1 MTDQE
6 KKQNKNVYREETSQ
20 IHAPVD
26 LILRTKQAVAEEEE
40 RLHKEMGQVGQR
52 QESERNQGKELQ
64 SDRQQDSR
72 KEPQPDRQQNSRKEL
87 RQDLWQNQQISPA
100 DLNGTGMVGAES
112 DGKKMESRWEKYYR
126 RVPRWVLPVTAAA
139 VFVLVMRVSVLQF
152 SYLFADRRG
161 GADYAA
167 SAEDMSESA
176 GEAGSMEGMSGSAG
190 EEGLAGGMSE
200 GAGDGSPAEGMS
212 GSAGDGSPAGGMSG
226 SAGDGSL
233 AGGMSGSAGKDGS
246 AEGMSGSADEDGSA
260 EDMAESADEDGSVGG
275 MSGSADKAGSTGAM
289 AKSSGEKGSASG
301 RPGSTDGESLR
312 EGELLEDLER
322 EDEKTASAAD
332 MAGARKQNK
341 SEDMQQAPYAQA
353 YLEFLT
359 EYAQNSKDGKGQGA
373 RFSLVFVD
381 DNDIPEL
388 LLMEDDCH
396 AEGVKVFTYYQ
407 DQVVELGAFG
417 SFGLM
422 QYVERAGLIFSHY
435 MGHGESDN
443 DFFEIKEGQAVLI
456 CNMHSTP
463 YRRNGIDTSLYEID
477 GVAVNEKT
485 YRARWKALYE
495 DQDYVLIGYKDGT
508 PVEEAAE
515 SELLRQ

>member
-40 RLHKEMGQVGQR
+40 RLHKEMGQAGQR
-52 QESERNQGKELQ
+52 PDL
-64 SDRQQDSR
+64 QQDSR
-72 KEPQPDRQQNSRKEL
+72 KEL
-87 RQDLWQNQQISPA
+87 RQNQQIFPA
-100 DLNGTGMVGAES
+100 DLNGAGMDGAES
-112 DGKKMESRWEKYYR
+112 AGKKTESGWKKYYG
-126 RVPRWVLPVTAAA
+126 RVPGWVLPVTAAA
-139 VFVLVMRVSVLQF
+139 VFVLVLRVSVVQF
-152 SYLFADRRG
+152 SHFPADRDG
-161 GADYAA
+161 GMDYAA

-176 GEAGSMEGMSGSAG
+176 GEEGSMEGLAGSAG
-190 EEGLAGGMSE
+190 EEGLAGGM
-200 GAGDGSPAEGMS
+200 AE
-212 GSAGDGSPAGGMSG
+212 SAGDGN
-226 SAGDGSL
+226 L
-233 AGGMSGSAGKDGS
+233 AGG
-246 AEGMSGSADEDGSA
+246 
-260 EDMAESADEDGSVGG
+260 MAESADEAGSTRG
-275 MSGSADKAGSTGAM
+275 MAESADEAGSAEAMAESADEAGSTGAM

-301 RPGSTDGESLR
+301 RPGNADAESLR

-322 EDEKTASAAD
+322 EEEMASSAD
-332 MAGARKQNK
+332 MAEARKQSK
-341 SEDMQQAPYAQA
+341 SKDMQQAPYARA

-359 EYAQNSKDGKGQGA
+359 EYTQDSKDGKGQGA

-396 AEGVKVFTYYQ
+396 AKGVKVFTYYQ

-463 YRRNGIDTSLYEID
+463 HRKNGIDTSLYEID

-515 SELLRQ
+515 SEWLRQ

>member
-40 RLHKEMGQVGQR
+40 RLHKEMGQAGQR
-52 QESERNQGKELQ
+52 PDL
-64 SDRQQDSR
+64 QQDSR
-72 KEPQPDRQQNSRKEL
+72 KEL
-87 RQDLWQNQQISPA
+87 RQNQQIFPA
-100 DLNGTGMVGAES
+100 DLNGAGMDGAES
-112 DGKKMESRWEKYYR
+112 AGKKTESGWKKYYG
-126 RVPRWVLPVTAAA
+126 RVPGWVLPVTAAA
-139 VFVLVMRVSVLQF
+139 VFVLVLRVSVVQF
-152 SYLFADRRG
+152 SHFPADRDG
-161 GADYAA
+161 GMDYAA

-176 GEAGSMEGMSGSAG
+176 GEEGSMEGLAGSAG
-190 EEGLAGGMSE
+190 EEGLAGGM
-200 GAGDGSPAEGMS
+200 AD
-212 GSAGDGSPAGGMSG
+212 SADEA
-226 SAGDGSL
+226 
-233 AGGMSGSAGKDGS
+233 GS
-246 AEGMSGSADEDGSA
+246 AEA
-260 EDMAESADEDGSVGG
+260 MAESADEA
-275 MSGSADKAGSTGAM
+275 GSAEAMAKSADEAGSTGAM

-301 RPGSTDGESLR
+301 RPGNADAESLR

-322 EDEKTASAAD
+322 EEEMASSAD
-332 MAGARKQNK
+332 MAEARKQSK
-341 SEDMQQAPYAQA
+341 SEDMQQAPYARA

-359 EYAQNSKDGKGQGA
+359 EYTQDSKDGKGQGA

-396 AEGVKVFTYYQ
+396 AKGVKVFTYYQ

-463 YRRNGIDTSLYEID
+463 HRKNGIDTSLYEID

-515 SELLRQ
+515 SEWLRQ

>member
-40 RLHKEMGQVGQR
+40 RLHKE
-52 QESERNQGKELQ
+52 NQITPI
-64 SDRQQDSR
+64 DF
-72 KEPQPDRQQNSRKEL
+72 
-87 RQDLWQNQQISPA
+87 
-100 DLNGTGMVGAES
+100 NGAGMDGAES
-112 DGKKMESRWEKYYR
+112 AGKKTESGWKKYYG
-126 RVPRWVLPVTAAA
+126 RVPGWVLPVTAAA
-139 VFVLVMRVSVLQF
+139 VFVLVLRVSVVQF
-152 SYLFADRRG
+152 SHFPADRDG
-161 GADYAA
+161 GMDYAA

-176 GEAGSMEGMSGSAG
+176 GEEGSMEGLAGSAG
-190 EEGLAGGMSE
+190 EEGLAGGM
-200 GAGDGSPAEGMS
+200 AE
-212 GSAGDGSPAGGMSG
+212 SAGDGN
-226 SAGDGSL
+226 L
-233 AGGMSGSAGKDGS
+233 AGG
-246 AEGMSGSADEDGSA
+246 
-260 EDMAESADEDGSVGG
+260 MAESADE
-275 MSGSADKAGSTGAM
+275 AGSTGGMAESADEAGSAEAM

-301 RPGSTDGESLR
+301 RPGNADAESLR
-312 EGELLEDLER
+312 EGELLEDMER
-322 EDEKTASAAD
+322 EEEMASSAD
-332 MAGARKQNK
+332 MAEARKQSK
-341 SEDMQQAPYAQA
+341 SEDMQQAPYARA

-359 EYAQNSKDGKGQGA
+359 EYTQDSKDGKGQGA

-396 AEGVKVFTYYQ
+396 AKGVKVFTYYQ

-463 YRRNGIDTSLYEID
+463 HRKNGIDTSLYEID

-515 SELLRQ
+515 SEWLRQ

>member
-40 RLHKEMGQVGQR
+40 RLHKEMGQAGQR
-52 QESERNQGKELQ
+52 PDL
-64 SDRQQDSR
+64 QQDSR
-72 KEPQPDRQQNSRKEL
+72 KEL
-87 RQDLWQNQQISPA
+87 RQNQQISPA
-100 DLNGTGMVGAES
+100 DLNGAGMDGAES
-112 DGKKMESRWEKYYR
+112 AGKKTESGWKKYYG
-126 RVPRWVLPVTAAA
+126 RVPGWVLPMTAAA
-139 VFVLVMRVSVLQF
+139 VFVLVLRVSVVQF
-152 SYLFADRRG
+152 SHFPADRDG
-161 GADYAA
+161 GMDYAA

-176 GEAGSMEGMSGSAG
+176 GEEGSMEGLAGSAG
-190 EEGLAGGMSE
+190 EEGLAGGM
-200 GAGDGSPAEGMS
+200 AE
-212 GSAGDGSPAGGMSG
+212 
-226 SAGDGSL
+226 
-233 AGGMSGSAGKDGS
+233 
-246 AEGMSGSADEDGSA
+246 SADEAGSTGG
-260 EDMAESADEDGSVGG
+260 MAESADEA
-275 MSGSADKAGSTGAM
+275 GSAEAMAESADEAGSAEAMAKSEDEAGSTGAM

-301 RPGSTDGESLR
+301 RPGNADAESLR
-312 EGELLEDLER
+312 EGELLEDMER
-322 EDEKTASAAD
+322 EEEMASSAD
-332 MAGARKQNK
+332 MAEARKQSK
-341 SEDMQQAPYAQA
+341 SEDMQQAPYARA

-359 EYAQNSKDGKGQGA
+359 EYTQNSKGGKGQGA

-396 AEGVKVFTYYQ
+396 AKGVKVFTYYQ

-463 YRRNGIDTSLYEID
+463 HRKNGIDTSLYEID

-495 DQDYVLIGYKDGT
+495 EQDYVLIGYKDGT

-515 SELLRQ
+515 SEWLRQ

>member
-40 RLHKEMGQVGQR
+40 RLHKE
-52 QESERNQGKELQ
+52 NQIT
-64 SDRQQDSR
+64 SIDF
-72 KEPQPDRQQNSRKEL
+72 
-87 RQDLWQNQQISPA
+87 
-100 DLNGTGMVGAES
+100 NGAGMDGAES
-112 DGKKMESRWEKYYR
+112 AGKKTESGWKKYYG
-126 RVPRWVLPVTAAA
+126 RVPGWVLPVTAAA
-139 VFVLVMRVSVLQF
+139 VFVLVLRVSVVQF
-152 SYLFADRRG
+152 SHFPADRDG
-161 GADYAA
+161 GMDYAA

-176 GEAGSMEGMSGSAG
+176 GEEGSMEGLAGSAG
-190 EEGLAGGMSE
+190 EEGLAGGM
-200 GAGDGSPAEGMS
+200 AE
-212 GSAGDGSPAGGMSG
+212 SAGDGN
-226 SAGDGSL
+226 L
-233 AGGMSGSAGKDGS
+233 AGG
-246 AEGMSGSADEDGSA
+246 
-260 EDMAESADEDGSVGG
+260 MAESADEA
-275 MSGSADKAGSTGAM
+275 GSAEAMAKSADEAGSTGAM

-373 RFSLVFVD
+373 RFSLAFVD
-381 DNDIPEL
+381 NNDIPEL

-463 YRRNGIDTSLYEID
+463 HRKNGIDTSLYEID

-515 SELLRQ
+515 SEWLRQ

>member
-26 LILRTKQAVAEEEE
+26 LILKTKQAVAEEEE
-40 RLHKEMGQVGQR
+40 RL
-52 QESERNQGKELQ
+52 
-64 SDRQQDSR
+64 R
-72 KEPQPDRQQNSRKEL
+72 KEI
-87 RQDLWQNQQISPA
+87 QIASA
-100 DLNGTGMVGAES
+100 DLSGAGMDGAES
-112 DGKKMESRWEKYYR
+112 AGKKTESGWRKYCG
-126 RVPRWVLPVTAAA
+126 RVPRWFLPVTAAA
-139 VFVLVMRVSVLQF
+139 VFVLVMRVSVVQF
-152 SYLFADRRG
+152 SYLLADRRG

-167 SAEDMSESA
+167 SAEDMSGSA
-176 GEAGSMEGMSGSAG
+176 WEEGSMEGMSGSAG
-190 EEGLAGGMSE
+190 DAGPAGGIAGSAGDESSAGDIAGSADGDGLAGGVSE
-200 GAGDGSPAEGMS
+200 SADEDGLAGGIA
-212 GSAGDGSPAGGMSG
+212 GSADEAGLAGGMSG
-226 SAGDGSL
+226 SAGD
-233 AGGMSGSAGKDGS
+233 
-246 AEGMSGSADEDGSA
+246 
-260 EDMAESADEDGSVGG
+260 ES
-275 MSGSADKAGSTGAM
+275 
-289 AKSSGEKGSASG
+289 SASG
-301 RPGSTDGESLR
+301 RPGNTDGGSLS

-322 EDEKTASAAD
+322 EEEMASSAD
-332 MAGARKQNK
+332 MAEARKQSK
-341 SEDMQQAPYAQA
+341 QEDMQQAPYARA

-359 EYAQNSKDGKGQGA
+359 EYVQNSKDGKGQGA

-381 DNDIPEL
+381 DDDIPEL

-396 AEGVKVFTYYQ
+396 ARGVKVFTYYQ
-407 DQVVELGAFG
+407 EQVAELGAFG

-463 YRRNGIDTSLYEID
+463 YRKNGIDTKLYEID
-477 GVAVNEKT
+477 GVAVNEET
-485 YRARWKALYE
+485 YQSRWKTLYE

>member
-40 RLHKEMGQVGQR
+40 RLHKE
-52 QESERNQGKELQ
+52 NQIT
-64 SDRQQDSR
+64 SIDF
-72 KEPQPDRQQNSRKEL
+72 
-87 RQDLWQNQQISPA
+87 
-100 DLNGTGMVGAES
+100 NGAGMDGAES
-112 DGKKMESRWEKYYR
+112 AGKKTESGWKKYYG
-126 RVPRWVLPVTAAA
+126 RVPGWVLPVTAAA
-139 VFVLVMRVSVLQF
+139 VFVLVLRVSVVQF
-152 SYLFADRRG
+152 SHFPADRDG
-161 GADYAA
+161 GMDYAA
-167 SAEDMSESA
+167 SAEDMPESA
-176 GEAGSMEGMSGSAG
+176 GEEGSMEGMSGSAG
-190 EEGLAGGMSE
+190 EEGLAGGM
-200 GAGDGSPAEGMS
+200 AE
-212 GSAGDGSPAGGMSG
+212 SAGDGN
-226 SAGDGSL
+226 L
-233 AGGMSGSAGKDGS
+233 AGG
-246 AEGMSGSADEDGSA
+246 
-260 EDMAESADEDGSVGG
+260 MAESADEA
-275 MSGSADKAGSTGAM
+275 GSAEAMAKSEDEAGSTGAM
-289 AKSSGEKGSASG
+289 VKSSGEKGSASG
-301 RPGSTDGESLR
+301 RPRNADAESLR

-322 EDEKTASAAD
+322 EEEMASSAD
-332 MAGARKQNK
+332 MAEARKQSK
-341 SEDMQQAPYAQA
+341 SEDMQQAPYARA

-359 EYAQNSKDGKGQGA
+359 EYTQDSKDGKGQGA

-396 AEGVKVFTYYQ
+396 AKGVKVFTYYQ

-463 YRRNGIDTSLYEID
+463 HRKNGIDTSLYEID

-515 SELLRQ
+515 SEWLRQ

>member
-1 MTDQE
+1 M
-6 KKQNKNVYREETSQ
+6 
-20 IHAPVD
+20 
-26 LILRTKQAVAEEEE
+26 
-40 RLHKEMGQVGQR
+40 
-52 QESERNQGKELQ
+52 
-64 SDRQQDSR
+64 
-72 KEPQPDRQQNSRKEL
+72 
-87 RQDLWQNQQISPA
+87 
-100 DLNGTGMVGAES
+100 
-112 DGKKMESRWEKYYR
+112 
-126 RVPRWVLPVTAAA
+126 TAAA
-139 VFVLVMRVSVLQF
+139 VFVLVLRVSVVQF
-152 SYLFADRRG
+152 SHFPADRDG
-161 GADYAA
+161 GMDYAA
-167 SAEDMSESA
+167 SAEAMPESA
-176 GEAGSMEGMSGSAG
+176 GEEGSMEGLAGSAG
-190 EEGLAGGMSE
+190 EEGLAGGM
-200 GAGDGSPAEGMS
+200 AE
-212 GSAGDGSPAGGMSG
+212 SAGDGN
-226 SAGDGSL
+226 L
-233 AGGMSGSAGKDGS
+233 AGG
-246 AEGMSGSADEDGSA
+246 
-260 EDMAESADEDGSVGG
+260 MAESADEAGSTGG
-275 MSGSADKAGSTGAM
+275 MAESADEAGSAEAMAESADEAGSAEAMAKSADEAGSTGAM

-396 AEGVKVFTYYQ
+396 AKGVKVFTYYQ

-463 YRRNGIDTSLYEID
+463 HRKNGIDTSLYEID

-515 SELLRQ
+515 SEWLRQ

>member
-40 RLHKEMGQVGQR
+40 RLHKE
-52 QESERNQGKELQ
+52 NQITPI
-64 SDRQQDSR
+64 DF
-72 KEPQPDRQQNSRKEL
+72 
-87 RQDLWQNQQISPA
+87 
-100 DLNGTGMVGAES
+100 NGAGMDGAES
-112 DGKKMESRWEKYYR
+112 AGKKTESGWKKYYG
-126 RVPRWVLPVTAAA
+126 RVPGWVLPVTAAA
-139 VFVLVMRVSVLQF
+139 VFVLVLRVSVVQF
-152 SYLFADRRG
+152 SHFPADRDG
-161 GADYAA
+161 GMDYAA

-176 GEAGSMEGMSGSAG
+176 GEEGSMEGLAGSAG
-190 EEGLAGGMSE
+190 EEGLAGGM
-200 GAGDGSPAEGMS
+200 AE
-212 GSAGDGSPAGGMSG
+212 SADEA
-226 SAGDGSL
+226 
-233 AGGMSGSAGKDGS
+233 GS
-246 AEGMSGSADEDGSA
+246 AEA
-260 EDMAESADEDGSVGG
+260 MAESADEA
-275 MSGSADKAGSTGAM
+275 GSAEAMAKSADEAGSAEAM

-301 RPGSTDGESLR
+301 RPGNADAESLR
-312 EGELLEDLER
+312 EGELLEDMER
-322 EDEKTASAAD
+322 EEEMASSAD
-332 MAGARKQNK
+332 MAEARKQSK
-341 SEDMQQAPYAQA
+341 SEDMQQAPYARA

-359 EYAQNSKDGKGQGA
+359 EYTQDSKDGKGQGA

-396 AEGVKVFTYYQ
+396 AKGVKVFTYYQ

-463 YRRNGIDTSLYEID
+463 HRKNGIDTSLYEID

-515 SELLRQ
+515 SEWLRQ

>member
-6 KKQNKNVYREETSQ
+6 KKQNKNAYREETSQ

-40 RLHKEMGQVGQR
+40 RLHKE
-52 QESERNQGKELQ
+52 NQIT
-64 SDRQQDSR
+64 SIDF
-72 KEPQPDRQQNSRKEL
+72 
-87 RQDLWQNQQISPA
+87 
-100 DLNGTGMVGAES
+100 NGAGMDGAES
-112 DGKKMESRWEKYYR
+112 AGKKTESGWKKYYG
-126 RVPRWVLPVTAAA
+126 RVPGWVLPVTAAA
-139 VFVLVMRVSVLQF
+139 VFVLVLRVSVVQF
-152 SYLFADRRG
+152 SHFPADRDG
-161 GADYAA
+161 GMDYAA

-176 GEAGSMEGMSGSAG
+176 GEEGSMEGLAGSAG
-190 EEGLAGGMSE
+190 EEGLAGGM
-200 GAGDGSPAEGMS
+200 AE
-212 GSAGDGSPAGGMSG
+212 SAGDGN
-226 SAGDGSL
+226 L
-233 AGGMSGSAGKDGS
+233 AGG
-246 AEGMSGSADEDGSA
+246 
-260 EDMAESADEDGSVGG
+260 MAESADEA
-275 MSGSADKAGSTGAM
+275 GSAEAMAESADEAGSAEAMAKSADEAGSTGAM

-396 AEGVKVFTYYQ
+396 AKGVKVFTYYQ

-463 YRRNGIDTSLYEID
+463 HRKNGIDTSLYEID

-515 SELLRQ
+515 SEWLRQ

>member
-40 RLHKEMGQVGQR
+40 RLHKEMGQAGQR

-64 SDRQQDSR
+64 SDRQQYSR
-72 KEPQPDRQQNSRKEL
+72 KEPQPDL
-87 RQDLWQNQQISPA
+87 RQNQQISPA
-100 DLNGTGMVGAES
+100 DLNGAGMVGAES
-112 DGKKMESRWEKYYR
+112 DGKKMESRWEKYYK

-139 VFVLVMRVSVLQF
+139 VFVLVLRVSVVQF
-152 SYLFADRRG
+152 SHFPADRDG
-161 GADYAA
+161 GMDYAA

-176 GEAGSMEGMSGSAG
+176 GEEGSMEGLAGSAG
-190 EEGLAGGMSE
+190 EEGLAGGM
-200 GAGDGSPAEGMS
+200 AE
-212 GSAGDGSPAGGMSG
+212 SAGDGN
-226 SAGDGSL
+226 L
-233 AGGMSGSAGKDGS
+233 AGG
-246 AEGMSGSADEDGSA
+246 
-260 EDMAESADEDGSVGG
+260 MAESADEA
-275 MSGSADKAGSTGAM
+275 GSAEAMAKSEDEAGSTGAM

-301 RPGSTDGESLR
+301 RPGNADAESLR

-322 EDEKTASAAD
+322 EEEMASSAD
-332 MAGARKQNK
+332 MAEARKQSK
-341 SEDMQQAPYAQA
+341 SEDMQQAPYARA

-359 EYAQNSKDGKGQGA
+359 EYTQDSKDGKGQGA

-396 AEGVKVFTYYQ
+396 AKGVKVFTYYQ

-463 YRRNGIDTSLYEID
+463 HRKNGIDTSLYEID

-515 SELLRQ
+515 SEWLRQ

>member
-87 RQDLWQNQQISPA
+87 RQDLRQNQQISPA
-100 DLNGTGMVGAES
+100 DLNGAGMVGAES

-152 SYLFADRRG
+152 SYLPADRDG
-161 GADYAA
+161 GMDYAA

-176 GEAGSMEGMSGSAG
+176 GEEGSMEGLAGSAG
-190 EEGLAGGMSE
+190 EEG
-200 GAGDGSPAEGMS
+200 
-212 GSAGDGSPAGGMSG
+212 
-226 SAGDGSL
+226 L

-373 RFSLVFVD
+373 RFSLAFVD
-381 DNDIPEL
+381 NNDIPEL

>member
-40 RLHKEMGQVGQR
+40 RLHKE
-52 QESERNQGKELQ
+52 NQITPI
-64 SDRQQDSR
+64 DF
-72 KEPQPDRQQNSRKEL
+72 
-87 RQDLWQNQQISPA
+87 
-100 DLNGTGMVGAES
+100 NGAGMDGAES
-112 DGKKMESRWEKYYR
+112 AGKKTESGWKKYYG
-126 RVPRWVLPVTAAA
+126 RVPGWVLPVTAAA
-139 VFVLVMRVSVLQF
+139 VFVLVLRVSVVQF
-152 SYLFADRRG
+152 SHFPADRDG
-161 GADYAA
+161 GMDYAA
-167 SAEDMSESA
+167 SAEAMPESA
-176 GEAGSMEGMSGSAG
+176 GEEGSMEGLAGSAG
-190 EEGLAGGMSE
+190 EEGLAGGM
-200 GAGDGSPAEGMS
+200 AE
-212 GSAGDGSPAGGMSG
+212 SAGDGN
-226 SAGDGSL
+226 L
-233 AGGMSGSAGKDGS
+233 AGG
-246 AEGMSGSADEDGSA
+246 
-260 EDMAESADEDGSVGG
+260 MAESADEAGSTGG
-275 MSGSADKAGSTGAM
+275 MAKSADEAGSTGAM

-396 AEGVKVFTYYQ
+396 AKGVKVFTYYQ

-463 YRRNGIDTSLYEID
+463 HRKNGIDTSLYEID

-515 SELLRQ
+515 SEWLRQ

>member
-1 MTDQE
+1 MMTDQE

-26 LILRTKQAVAEEEE
+26 LILKTKQAVAEEEE
-40 RLHKEMGQVGQR
+40 RL
-52 QESERNQGKELQ
+52 
-64 SDRQQDSR
+64 R
-72 KEPQPDRQQNSRKEL
+72 KEI
-87 RQDLWQNQQISPA
+87 QITPA
-100 DLNGTGMVGAES
+100 DLSGAGMDGAES
-112 DGKKMESRWEKYYR
+112 DGKKTESKWKKYYR
-126 RVPRWVLPVTAAA
+126 RVPRWVLPMTAAA
-139 VFVLVMRVSVLQF
+139 VFLLVMRVSVVQF
-152 SYLFADRRG
+152 SYLLADRRG

-176 GEAGSMEGMSGSAG
+176 GEEGSMEGMSGSAG
-190 EEGLAGGMSE
+190 DVGLAGGI
-200 GAGDGSPAEGMS
+200 
-212 GSAGDGSPAGGMSG
+212 
-226 SAGDGSL
+226 
-233 AGGMSGSAGKDGS
+233 
-246 AEGMSGSADEDGSA
+246 SGSADEAGLAGGVS
-260 EDMAESADEDGSVGG
+260 ESADEAGLAGG
-275 MSGSADKAGSTGAM
+275 IAGSTGDE
-289 AKSSGEKGSASG
+289 SSASG
-301 RPGSTDGESLR
+301 RPGNTDGGSLR
-312 EGELLEDLER
+312 KGELLEDLER
-322 EDEKTASAAD
+322 EEEMASSAD
-332 MAGARKQNK
+332 MAEARKQSK
-341 SEDMQQAPYAQA
+341 QEDMQQAPYARA

-359 EYAQNSKDGKGQGA
+359 EYVQNSKDGKGQGA
-373 RFSLVFVD
+373 RFSLAFVD
-381 DNDIPEL
+381 GDDIPEL

-396 AEGVKVFTYYQ
+396 ARGVKVFTYYQ
-407 DQVVELGAFG
+407 DQVAELGAFG

-463 YRRNGIDTSLYEID
+463 YRKNGIDANLYEID

>member
-1 MTDQE
+1 MPQNVCPVGGKRENHRESEAILMTDQE
-6 KKQNKNVYREETSQ
+6 KKQNINAYREETSQ

-52 QESERNQGKELQ
+52 QESEWNQGKELQ
-64 SDRQQDSR
+64 
-72 KEPQPDRQQNSRKEL
+72 
-87 RQDLWQNQQISPA
+87 QNQKISPA
-100 DLNGTGMVGAES
+100 DLNGAGMVGAES
-112 DGKKMESRWEKYYR
+112 DGKKMESRWEKYYK
-126 RVPRWVLPVTAAA
+126 RVPRWVLPMTAAA
-139 VFVLVMRVSVLQF
+139 VFVLVLRVSVLQF

-167 SAEDMSESA
+167 SAEDMSGSA

-200 GAGDGSPAEGMS
+200 GAGDGSL
-212 GSAGDGSPAGGMSG
+212 AGGMPEG
-226 SAGDGSL
+226 AGDGSL

-246 AEGMSGSADEDGSA
+246 AEGMSGSADEAGSV

-301 RPGSTDGESLR
+301 STDGESLR

-322 EDEKTASAAD
+322 EDEETASAAD

-396 AEGVKVFTYYQ
+396 AKGVKVFTYYQ

-417 SFGLM
+417 SSGLM

-435 MGHGESDN
+435 MGYGESDN
-443 DFFEIKEGQAVLI
+443 EFFEIKEGQAVLI

-463 YRRNGIDTSLYEID
+463 YRKNGIDTSLYEID

-508 PVEEAAE
+508 PVEEAVE

>member
-40 RLHKEMGQVGQR
+40 RLHKE
-52 QESERNQGKELQ
+52 NQITPI
-64 SDRQQDSR
+64 DF
-72 KEPQPDRQQNSRKEL
+72 
-87 RQDLWQNQQISPA
+87 
-100 DLNGTGMVGAES
+100 NGAGMDGAES
-112 DGKKMESRWEKYYR
+112 AGKKTESGWKKYYG
-126 RVPRWVLPVTAAA
+126 RVPGWVLPVTAAA
-139 VFVLVMRVSVLQF
+139 VFVLVLRVSVVQF
-152 SYLFADRRG
+152 SHFPADRDG
-161 GADYAA
+161 GMDYAA
-167 SAEDMSESA
+167 SAEDMPESA
-176 GEAGSMEGMSGSAG
+176 GEEGSMEGMSGSAG
-190 EEGLAGGMSE
+190 EEGLAGGM
-200 GAGDGSPAEGMS
+200 AE
-212 GSAGDGSPAGGMSG
+212 SAGDGN
-226 SAGDGSL
+226 L
-233 AGGMSGSAGKDGS
+233 AGG
-246 AEGMSGSADEDGSA
+246 
-260 EDMAESADEDGSVGG
+260 MAESADE
-275 MSGSADKAGSTGAM
+275 AGSTGGMAESEDEAGSAEAM
-289 AKSSGEKGSASG
+289 AESSGEKGSASG

-396 AEGVKVFTYYQ
+396 AKGVKVFTYYQ

-463 YRRNGIDTSLYEID
+463 HRKNGIDTSLYEID

-515 SELLRQ
+515 SEWLRQ

>member
-40 RLHKEMGQVGQR
+40 RLHKE
-52 QESERNQGKELQ
+52 NQITPI
-64 SDRQQDSR
+64 DF
-72 KEPQPDRQQNSRKEL
+72 
-87 RQDLWQNQQISPA
+87 
-100 DLNGTGMVGAES
+100 NGAGMDGAES
-112 DGKKMESRWEKYYR
+112 AGKKTESGWKKYYG
-126 RVPRWVLPVTAAA
+126 RVPGWVLPVTAAA
-139 VFVLVMRVSVLQF
+139 VFVLVLRVSVVQF
-152 SYLFADRRG
+152 SHFPADRDG
-161 GADYAA
+161 GMDYAA

-176 GEAGSMEGMSGSAG
+176 GEEGSMEGLAGSAG
-190 EEGLAGGMSE
+190 EEGLAGGM
-200 GAGDGSPAEGMS
+200 AE
-212 GSAGDGSPAGGMSG
+212 SAGDGN
-226 SAGDGSL
+226 L
-233 AGGMSGSAGKDGS
+233 AGG
-246 AEGMSGSADEDGSA
+246 
-260 EDMAESADEDGSVGG
+260 MAESADEA
-275 MSGSADKAGSTGAM
+275 GSAEAMAKSADEAGSTGAM

-301 RPGSTDGESLR
+301 RPGNADAESLR

-322 EDEKTASAAD
+322 EEEMASSAD
-332 MAGARKQNK
+332 MAEARKQSK
-341 SEDMQQAPYAQA
+341 SEDMQQAPYARA

-359 EYAQNSKDGKGQGA
+359 EYTQDSKDGKGQGA

-396 AEGVKVFTYYQ
+396 AKGVKVFTYYQ

-463 YRRNGIDTSLYEID
+463 HRKNGIDTSLYEID

-515 SELLRQ
+515 SEWLRQ

>member
-40 RLHKEMGQVGQR
+40 RLHKE
-52 QESERNQGKELQ
+52 NQIT
-64 SDRQQDSR
+64 SIDF
-72 KEPQPDRQQNSRKEL
+72 
-87 RQDLWQNQQISPA
+87 
-100 DLNGTGMVGAES
+100 NGAGMDGAES
-112 DGKKMESRWEKYYR
+112 AGKKTESGWKKYYG
-126 RVPRWVLPVTAAA
+126 RVPGWVLPVTAAA
-139 VFVLVMRVSVLQF
+139 VFVLVLRVSVVQF
-152 SYLFADRRG
+152 SHFLADRDG
-161 GADYAA
+161 GMDYAA

-176 GEAGSMEGMSGSAG
+176 GEEGSMEGLAGSAG
-190 EEGLAGGMSE
+190 EEGLAGGM
-200 GAGDGSPAEGMS
+200 AE
-212 GSAGDGSPAGGMSG
+212 SAGDGN
-226 SAGDGSL
+226 L
-233 AGGMSGSAGKDGS
+233 AGG
-246 AEGMSGSADEDGSA
+246 
-260 EDMAESADEDGSVGG
+260 MAESADE
-275 MSGSADKAGSTGAM
+275 AGSTGGMAESEDEAGSAEAMAESEDEAGSAEAM

-388 LLMEDDCH
+388 LMMEDDCH
-396 AEGVKVFTYYQ
+396 SKGVKVYTYYQ

-422 QYVERAGLIFSHY
+422 QYVERAGLIFSNY
-435 MGHGESDN
+435 KGHGESDN

-463 YRRNGIDTSLYEID
+463 HRKNGIDTSLYEID

-515 SELLRQ
+515 SEWLRQ

>member
-64 SDRQQDSR
+64 SDRQQDRR

-212 GSAGDGSPAGGMSG
+212 GSA
-226 SAGDGSL
+226 
-233 AGGMSGSAGKDGS
+233 
-246 AEGMSGSADEDGSA
+246 DEDGSA

-341 SEDMQQAPYAQA
+341 SEDMQQAPYAPA

-373 RFSLVFVD
+373 RFSLAFVD
-381 DNDIPEL
+381 NNDIPEL

>member
-40 RLHKEMGQVGQR
+40 RLHKEMGQVGQW

-64 SDRQQDSR
+64 QDR
-72 KEPQPDRQQNSRKEL
+72 
-87 RQDLWQNQQISPA
+87 QISPA

-112 DGKKMESRWEKYYR
+112 DGKKMESKWKMYYR

-139 VFVLVMRVSVLQF
+139 VFVLVLRVSVLQF
-152 SYLFADRRG
+152 SHLLADKG
-161 GADYAA
+161 GGMDYAA

-200 GAGDGSPAEGMS
+200 GAGDGSLAGGMS
-212 GSAGDGSPAGGMSG
+212 EGAGDGSLAGGMSEGVGDGSPAGGMSG
-226 SAGDGSL
+226 R
-233 AGGMSGSAGKDGS
+233 AGKDGS

-301 RPGSTDGESLR
+301 RPGNTDGESLR

-322 EDEKTASAAD
+322 EDEKTASVSD

-341 SEDMQQAPYAQA
+341 SEDIQQAPYAQA

-396 AEGVKVFTYYQ
+396 AKGVKVFTYYQ

-417 SFGLM
+417 SSGLM

-463 YRRNGIDTSLYEID
+463 YRKNGIDTSLYEID

-508 PVEEAAE
+508 HRLIGNTGRG
-515 SELLRQ
+515 SSRK

>member
-6 KKQNKNVYREETSQ
+6 KKENKNVYREETSQ

-40 RLHKEMGQVGQR
+40 RLHKE
-52 QESERNQGKELQ
+52 NQIT
-64 SDRQQDSR
+64 SIDF
-72 KEPQPDRQQNSRKEL
+72 
-87 RQDLWQNQQISPA
+87 
-100 DLNGTGMVGAES
+100 NGAGMDGAES
-112 DGKKMESRWEKYYR
+112 AGKKTESGWKKYYG
-126 RVPRWVLPVTAAA
+126 RVPGWVLPVTAAA
-139 VFVLVMRVSVLQF
+139 VFVLVLRVSVVQF
-152 SYLFADRRG
+152 SHFPADRDG
-161 GADYAA
+161 GMDYAA

-176 GEAGSMEGMSGSAG
+176 GEEGSMEGLAGSAG
-190 EEGLAGGMSE
+190 EEGLAGGM
-200 GAGDGSPAEGMS
+200 AE
-212 GSAGDGSPAGGMSG
+212 SAGDGN
-226 SAGDGSL
+226 L
-233 AGGMSGSAGKDGS
+233 AGG
-246 AEGMSGSADEDGSA
+246 
-260 EDMAESADEDGSVGG
+260 MAESADE
-275 MSGSADKAGSTGAM
+275 AGSTGAM

-396 AEGVKVFTYYQ
+396 AKGVKVFTYYQ

-463 YRRNGIDTSLYEID
+463 HRKNGIDTSLYEID

-515 SELLRQ
+515 SEWLRQ

>member
-52 QESERNQGKELQ
+52 QESEWNQGKELQ
-64 SDRQQDSR
+64 
-72 KEPQPDRQQNSRKEL
+72 
-87 RQDLWQNQQISPA
+87 QNQQISPA
-100 DLNGTGMVGAES
+100 DLNGAGMVGAES
-112 DGKKMESRWEKYYR
+112 DGKKMESKWKMYYR

-152 SYLFADRRG
+152 SYLPADRDG
-161 GADYAA
+161 GMDYAA

-190 EEGLAGGMSE
+190 EEGLAGGMS
-200 GAGDGSPAEGMS
+200 
-212 GSAGDGSPAGGMSG
+212 GSADE
-226 SAGDGSL
+226 
-233 AGGMSGSAGKDGS
+233 DGS

-260 EDMAESADEDGSVGG
+260 EDMAESADEDGSAGG
-275 MSGSADKAGSTGAM
+275 ISESADKAGSTGDM
-289 AKSSGEKGSASG
+289 AKSSGEKGLASG

-359 EYAQNSKDGKGQGA
+359 EYAQNSKDGKGQRA
-373 RFSLVFVD
+373 RFSLAFVD

-443 DFFEIKEGQAVLI
+443 EFFEIKEGQAVLI

-463 YRRNGIDTSLYEID
+463 YRKNGIDTSLYEID

>member
-1 MTDQE
+1 MMTDQE

-26 LILRTKQAVAEEEE
+26 LILKTKQAVAEEEE
-40 RLHKEMGQVGQR
+40 RL
-52 QESERNQGKELQ
+52 
-64 SDRQQDSR
+64 R
-72 KEPQPDRQQNSRKEL
+72 KEI
-87 RQDLWQNQQISPA
+87 QITPA
-100 DLNGTGMVGAES
+100 DLSGAGMDGAES
-112 DGKKMESRWEKYYR
+112 DGKKTESKWKKYYR
-126 RVPRWVLPVTAAA
+126 RVPRWVLPMTAAA
-139 VFVLVMRVSVLQF
+139 VFLLVMRVSVVQF
-152 SYLFADRRG
+152 SYLLADRRG

-176 GEAGSMEGMSGSAG
+176 GEEGSMEGMSGSAG
-190 EEGLAGGMSE
+190 DVGLAGGI
-200 GAGDGSPAEGMS
+200 
-212 GSAGDGSPAGGMSG
+212 
-226 SAGDGSL
+226 
-233 AGGMSGSAGKDGS
+233 
-246 AEGMSGSADEDGSA
+246 SGSADEAGLAGGVS
-260 EDMAESADEDGSVGG
+260 ESADEAGLAGG
-275 MSGSADKAGSTGAM
+275 IAGSTGDE
-289 AKSSGEKGSASG
+289 SSASG
-301 RPGSTDGESLR
+301 RPGNTDGGSLR
-312 EGELLEDLER
+312 KGELLEDLER
-322 EDEKTASAAD
+322 EEEMASSAD
-332 MAGARKQNK
+332 MAEARKQSK
-341 SEDMQQAPYAQA
+341 QEDMQQAPYARA

-359 EYAQNSKDGKGQGA
+359 EYVQNSKDGKGQGA
-373 RFSLVFVD
+373 RFSLAFVD
-381 DNDIPEL
+381 GDDIPEL

-396 AEGVKVFTYYQ
+396 ARGVKVFTYYQ
-407 DQVVELGAFG
+407 DQVAELGAFG

-463 YRRNGIDTSLYEID
+463 HRKNGIDTSLYEID

>member
-40 RLHKEMGQVGQR
+40 RLHKEMGQAGQR
-52 QESERNQGKELQ
+52 QESERNQGKEL
-64 SDRQQDSR
+64 
-72 KEPQPDRQQNSRKEL
+72 
-87 RQDLWQNQQISPA
+87 RQDLRQISPA

-112 DGKKMESRWEKYYR
+112 DGKKMESKWEKYYR
-126 RVPRWVLPVTAAA
+126 RVPRLVLPVTAAA
-139 VFVLVMRVSVLQF
+139 VFVLVLRVSVVQF

-167 SAEDMSESA
+167 SAEDMSGSA
-176 GEAGSMEGMSGSAG
+176 GEEGFMEGMSGSAG
-190 EEGLAGGMSE
+190 DAGLAG
-200 GAGDGSPAEGMS
+200 
-212 GSAGDGSPAGGMSG
+212 
-226 SAGDGSL
+226 
-233 AGGMSGSAGKDGS
+233 
-246 AEGMSGSADEDGSA
+246 GMSGSADEDGLAGGVS
-260 EDMAESADEDGSVGG
+260 ESADGDGLAGG
-275 MSGSADKAGSTGAM
+275 IAGSTG
-289 AKSSGEKGSASG
+289 ERCSASG
-301 RPGSTDGESLR
+301 RPGNTDGESLR

-322 EDEKTASAAD
+322 EEETASSAD
-332 MAGARKQNK
+332 MAEARKQSK
-341 SEDMQQAPYAQA
+341 SEDMQQAPYARA

-359 EYAQNSKDGKGQGA
+359 EYVQNSKDGKGQGA
-373 RFSLVFVD
+373 RFSLAFVD
-381 DNDIPEL
+381 DDDIPEL

-417 SFGLM
+417 SSGLM

-463 YRRNGIDTSLYEID
+463 YRKNGIDANLYEID

>member
-64 SDRQQDSR
+64 
-72 KEPQPDRQQNSRKEL
+72 
-87 RQDLWQNQQISPA
+87 QNQQISPA
-100 DLNGTGMVGAES
+100 DLNGAGMVGAES
-112 DGKKMESRWEKYYR
+112 DGKKMESRWEKYYK
-126 RVPRWVLPVTAAA
+126 RVPRWVLPMTAAA
-139 VFVLVMRVSVLQF
+139 VFVLVLRVSVLQF
-152 SYLFADRRG
+152 SYLPADRDG
-161 GADYAA
+161 GMDYAA

-190 EEGLAGGMSE
+190 EEGLAGGMS
-200 GAGDGSPAEGMS
+200 
-212 GSAGDGSPAGGMSG
+212 
-226 SAGDGSL
+226 
-233 AGGMSGSAGKDGS
+233 
-246 AEGMSGSADEDGSA
+246 GSADEDGSA
-260 EDMAESADEDGSVGG
+260 EDMAESADEAGSAED
-275 MSGSADKAGSTGAM
+275 MTESADKAGSTGDM
-289 AKSSGEKGSASG
+289 AKSSREKGSVSG

-341 SEDMQQAPYAQA
+341 SEDIQQASYAQA

-396 AEGVKVFTYYQ
+396 SKGVKVYTYYQ

-435 MGHGESDN
+435 MGYGESDN
-443 DFFEIKEGQAVLI
+443 EFFEIKEGQAVLI

-463 YRRNGIDTSLYEID
+463 YRKNGIDTSLYEID

-495 DQDYVLIGYKDGT
+495 DQDYILIGYKDGT

>member
-40 RLHKEMGQVGQR
+40 RLHKEMGQAGQR
-52 QESERNQGKELQ
+52 PDL
-64 SDRQQDSR
+64 QQDSR
-72 KEPQPDRQQNSRKEL
+72 KEL
-87 RQDLWQNQQISPA
+87 RQNQQISPA
-100 DLNGTGMVGAES
+100 DLNGAGMDGAES
-112 DGKKMESRWEKYYR
+112 AGKKTESGWKKYYG
-126 RVPRWVLPVTAAA
+126 RVPGWVLPMTAAA
-139 VFVLVMRVSVLQF
+139 VFVLVLRVSVVQF
-152 SYLFADRRG
+152 SHFPADRDG
-161 GADYAA
+161 GMDYAA

-176 GEAGSMEGMSGSAG
+176 GEEGSMEGLAGSAG
-190 EEGLAGGMSE
+190 EEGLAGGM
-200 GAGDGSPAEGMS
+200 AE
-212 GSAGDGSPAGGMSG
+212 SAGDGN
-226 SAGDGSL
+226 L
-233 AGGMSGSAGKDGS
+233 AGG
-246 AEGMSGSADEDGSA
+246 
-260 EDMAESADEDGSVGG
+260 MAESADEAGSTGG
-275 MSGSADKAGSTGAM
+275 MAESEDEAGSTGAM

-301 RPGSTDGESLR
+301 RPRNADAESLR
-312 EGELLEDLER
+312 EGELLEDMER
-322 EDEKTASAAD
+322 EEEMASSAD
-332 MAGARKQNK
+332 MAEARKQSK
-341 SEDMQQAPYAQA
+341 SEDMQQAPYARA

-359 EYAQNSKDGKGQGA
+359 EYTQNSKGGKGQGA

-396 AEGVKVFTYYQ
+396 AKGVKVFTYYQ

-463 YRRNGIDTSLYEID
+463 HRKNGIDTSLYEID

-515 SELLRQ
+515 SEWQ

>member
-40 RLHKEMGQVGQR
+40 RLHKE
-52 QESERNQGKELQ
+52 NQIT
-64 SDRQQDSR
+64 SIDF
-72 KEPQPDRQQNSRKEL
+72 
-87 RQDLWQNQQISPA
+87 
-100 DLNGTGMVGAES
+100 NGAGMDGAES
-112 DGKKMESRWEKYYR
+112 AGKKTESGWKKYYG
-126 RVPRWVLPVTAAA
+126 RVPGWVLPVTAAA
-139 VFVLVMRVSVLQF
+139 VFVLVLRVSVVQF
-152 SYLFADRRG
+152 SHFPADRDG
-161 GADYAA
+161 GMDYAA
-167 SAEDMSESA
+167 SAEAMPESA
-176 GEAGSMEGMSGSAG
+176 GEEGSMEGLAGSAG
-190 EEGLAGGMSE
+190 EEGLAGGM
-200 GAGDGSPAEGMS
+200 AE
-212 GSAGDGSPAGGMSG
+212 SAGDGN
-226 SAGDGSL
+226 L
-233 AGGMSGSAGKDGS
+233 AGG
-246 AEGMSGSADEDGSA
+246 
-260 EDMAESADEDGSVGG
+260 MAESADEAGSTGG
-275 MSGSADKAGSTGAM
+275 MAESADEAGSAEAMAESADEAGSAEAMAKSADEAGSTGAM

-396 AEGVKVFTYYQ
+396 AKGVKVFTYYQ

-463 YRRNGIDTSLYEID
+463 HRKNGIDTSLYEID

-515 SELLRQ
+515 SEWLRQ

>member
-1 MTDQE
+1 MAQNVCPVGGKRENHRESEAILMTDQE

-40 RLHKEMGQVGQR
+40 RL
-52 QESERNQGKELQ
+52 
-64 SDRQQDSR
+64 R
-72 KEPQPDRQQNSRKEL
+72 KEI
-87 RQDLWQNQQISPA
+87 QITPA
-100 DLNGTGMVGAES
+100 DLSGAGMDGAES
-112 DGKKMESRWEKYYR
+112 DGKKTESKWKKYYR
-126 RVPRWVLPVTAAA
+126 RVPRWVLPMTAAA
-139 VFVLVMRVSVLQF
+139 VFLLVMRVSVVQF
-152 SYLFADRRG
+152 SYLLADRRG

-176 GEAGSMEGMSGSAG
+176 GEEGSMEGMSGSAG
-190 EEGLAGGMSE
+190 DVGLAGGI
-200 GAGDGSPAEGMS
+200 
-212 GSAGDGSPAGGMSG
+212 
-226 SAGDGSL
+226 
-233 AGGMSGSAGKDGS
+233 
-246 AEGMSGSADEDGSA
+246 SGSADEAGLAGGVS
-260 EDMAESADEDGSVGG
+260 ESADEAGLAGG
-275 MSGSADKAGSTGAM
+275 IAGSTGDE
-289 AKSSGEKGSASG
+289 SSASG
-301 RPGSTDGESLR
+301 RPGNTDGGSLR
-312 EGELLEDLER
+312 KGELLEDLER
-322 EDEKTASAAD
+322 EEEMASSAD
-332 MAGARKQNK
+332 MAEARKQSK
-341 SEDMQQAPYAQA
+341 QEDMQQAPYARA

-359 EYAQNSKDGKGQGA
+359 EYVQNSKDGKGQGA
-373 RFSLVFVD
+373 RFSLAFVD
-381 DNDIPEL
+381 GDDIPEL

-396 AEGVKVFTYYQ
+396 ARGVKVFTYYQ
-407 DQVVELGAFG
+407 DQVAELGAFG

-463 YRRNGIDTSLYEID
+463 YRKNGIDANLYEID

>member
-40 RLHKEMGQVGQR
+40 RLHKE
-52 QESERNQGKELQ
+52 NQITPI
-64 SDRQQDSR
+64 DF
-72 KEPQPDRQQNSRKEL
+72 
-87 RQDLWQNQQISPA
+87 
-100 DLNGTGMVGAES
+100 NGAGMDGAES
-112 DGKKMESRWEKYYR
+112 AGKKTESGWKKYYG
-126 RVPRWVLPVTAAA
+126 RVPGWVLPVTAAA
-139 VFVLVMRVSVLQF
+139 VFVLVLRVSVVQF
-152 SYLFADRRG
+152 SHFPADRDG
-161 GADYAA
+161 GMDYAA
-167 SAEDMSESA
+167 SAEDMPESA
-176 GEAGSMEGMSGSAG
+176 GEEGSMEGMSGSAG
-190 EEGLAGGMSE
+190 EEGLAGGM
-200 GAGDGSPAEGMS
+200 AE
-212 GSAGDGSPAGGMSG
+212 SAGDGN
-226 SAGDGSL
+226 L
-233 AGGMSGSAGKDGS
+233 AGG
-246 AEGMSGSADEDGSA
+246 
-260 EDMAESADEDGSVGG
+260 MAESADEAGATGG
-275 MSGSADKAGSTGAM
+275 MAESEDEAGSAEAMAESEDEAGSSEAM

-396 AEGVKVFTYYQ
+396 SKGVKVFTYYQ

-417 SFGLM
+417 SSGLM

-463 YRRNGIDTSLYEID
+463 YRKDGIDANLYEID

-515 SELLRQ
+515 SEWLRQ

>member
-26 LILRTKQAVAEEEE
+26 LILKTKQAVAEEEE
-40 RLHKEMGQVGQR
+40 RL
-52 QESERNQGKELQ
+52 
-64 SDRQQDSR
+64 R
-72 KEPQPDRQQNSRKEL
+72 KEI
-87 RQDLWQNQQISPA
+87 QITPA
-100 DLNGTGMVGAES
+100 DLNGAGMDGAES
-112 DGKKMESRWEKYYR
+112 DGKKTESKWKKYYR
-126 RVPRWVLPVTAAA
+126 RVPRWVLPMTAAA
-139 VFVLVMRVSVLQF
+139 VFVLVLRVSVVQF
-152 SYLFADRRG
+152 SYLLADRRG

-167 SAEDMSESA
+167 SAEDMSGSA
-176 GEAGSMEGMSGSAG
+176 GEEGSMEGMSGGAG
-190 EEGLAGGMSE
+190 DAGLAGGI
-200 GAGDGSPAEGMS
+200 S
-212 GSAGDGSPAGGMSG
+212 GSASDGSPAGGMSG
-226 SAGDGSL
+226 SADEDDL
-233 AGGMSGSAGKDGS
+233 AGGVS
-246 AEGMSGSADEDGSA
+246 
-260 EDMAESADEDGSVGG
+260 ESADEDGLAEGIA
-275 MSGSADKAGSTGAM
+275 GSAGE
-289 AKSSGEKGSASG
+289 KSSAPG
-301 RPGSTDGESLR
+301 RPGNTNGGSLR
-312 EGELLEDLER
+312 EGDLLEDLER
-322 EDEKTASAAD
+322 EEEMASSAD
-332 MAGARKQNK
+332 MAEARKQSK
-341 SEDMQQAPYAQA
+341 QDDMQQVPYARA

-359 EYAQNSKDGKGQGA
+359 EYVQNSKDGKEQGA
-373 RFSLVFVD
+373 RFSLAFVD
-381 DNDIPEL
+381 DDDIPEL

-396 AEGVKVFTYYQ
+396 AKGVKVFTYYQ

-463 YRRNGIDTSLYEID
+463 YRRNGIDANLYEID

-508 PVEEAAE
+508 SVEEAAE

>member
-40 RLHKEMGQVGQR
+40 RLHKEMGQAGQR

-64 SDRQQDSR
+64 PDLQQDSR
-72 KEPQPDRQQNSRKEL
+72 KEPQPDLQQDSRKEL
-87 RQDLWQNQQISPA
+87 RQNQQISPA

-112 DGKKMESRWEKYYR
+112 DGKKTESKWEKYYR
-126 RVPRWVLPVTAAA
+126 RVPKWVLPVTAAA
-139 VFVLVMRVSVLQF
+139 VFVLVLRVSVVQF

-167 SAEDMSESA
+167 SAEDMSGSA
-176 GEAGSMEGMSGSAG
+176 GEEGSMEGMSGSAG
-190 EEGLAGGMSE
+190 DAGLAGGIS
-200 GAGDGSPAEGMS
+200 GSADDGSLAGGVSGSADGDGS
-212 GSAGDGSPAGGMSG
+212 AGGMSG
-226 SAGDGSL
+226 SADGDGL
-233 AGGMSGSAGKDGS
+233 AGGMSGSAGKDGLAGGIS
-246 AEGMSGSADEDGSA
+246 ERADEDGSA
-260 EDMAESADEDGSVGG
+260 EDMAESADDGSLAGG
-275 MSGSADKAGSTGAM
+275 VSGSADGDGSTGDM

-332 MAGARKQNK
+332 MAGAGKQNK
-341 SEDMQQAPYAQA
+341 SEDIQQASYAQA

-373 RFSLVFVD
+373 RFSLAFVD
-381 DNDIPEL
+381 NNDIPEL

>member
-1 MTDQE
+1 MPRNVYPVGRKRENHRESEAILMTDQE
-6 KKQNKNVYREETSQ
+6 KKQNKNAYREETSQ

-40 RLHKEMGQVGQR
+40 RLHKE
-52 QESERNQGKELQ
+52 NQIT
-64 SDRQQDSR
+64 SIDF
-72 KEPQPDRQQNSRKEL
+72 
-87 RQDLWQNQQISPA
+87 
-100 DLNGTGMVGAES
+100 NGAGMDGAES
-112 DGKKMESRWEKYYR
+112 AGKKTESGWKKYYG
-126 RVPRWVLPVTAAA
+126 RVPGWVLPVTAAA
-139 VFVLVMRVSVLQF
+139 VFVLVLRVSVVQF
-152 SYLFADRRG
+152 SHFPADRDG
-161 GADYAA
+161 GMDYAA

-176 GEAGSMEGMSGSAG
+176 GEEGSMEGLAGSAG
-190 EEGLAGGMSE
+190 EEGLAGGM
-200 GAGDGSPAEGMS
+200 
-212 GSAGDGSPAGGMSG
+212 
-226 SAGDGSL
+226 
-233 AGGMSGSAGKDGS
+233 
-246 AEGMSGSADEDGSA
+246 
-260 EDMAESADEDGSVGG
+260 AESADEA
-275 MSGSADKAGSTGAM
+275 GSAEAMAKSADEAGSTGAM

-396 AEGVKVFTYYQ
+396 AKGVKVFTYYQ

-463 YRRNGIDTSLYEID
+463 HRKNGIDTSLYEID

-515 SELLRQ
+515 SEWLRQ

>member
-40 RLHKEMGQVGQR
+40 RLHKE
-52 QESERNQGKELQ
+52 NQITPI
-64 SDRQQDSR
+64 DF
-72 KEPQPDRQQNSRKEL
+72 
-87 RQDLWQNQQISPA
+87 
-100 DLNGTGMVGAES
+100 NGAGMDGAES
-112 DGKKMESRWEKYYR
+112 AGKKTESGWKKYYG
-126 RVPRWVLPVTAAA
+126 RVPGWVLPVTAAA
-139 VFVLVMRVSVLQF
+139 VFVLVLRVSVVQF
-152 SYLFADRRG
+152 SHFPADRDG
-161 GADYAA
+161 GMDYAA
-167 SAEDMSESA
+167 SAEAMPESA
-176 GEAGSMEGMSGSAG
+176 GEEGSMEGLAGSAG
-190 EEGLAGGMSE
+190 EEGLAGGM
-200 GAGDGSPAEGMS
+200 AE
-212 GSAGDGSPAGGMSG
+212 SAGDGN
-226 SAGDGSL
+226 L
-233 AGGMSGSAGKDGS
+233 AGG
-246 AEGMSGSADEDGSA
+246 
-260 EDMAESADEDGSVGG
+260 MAESADEAGSTGG
-275 MSGSADKAGSTGAM
+275 MAESADEAGSAEAMAESADEAGSAEAMAKSADEAGSTGAMAKSADEAGSTGAM

-322 EDEKTASAAD
+322 EDEETASAAD

-396 AEGVKVFTYYQ
+396 AKGVKVFTYYQ

-463 YRRNGIDTSLYEID
+463 HRKNGIDTSLYEID

-515 SELLRQ
+515 SEWLRQ

>member
-1 MTDQE
+1 MMTDQE

-26 LILRTKQAVAEEEE
+26 LILKTKQAVAEEEE
-40 RLHKEMGQVGQR
+40 RL
-52 QESERNQGKELQ
+52 
-64 SDRQQDSR
+64 R
-72 KEPQPDRQQNSRKEL
+72 KEI
-87 RQDLWQNQQISPA
+87 QITPA
-100 DLNGTGMVGAES
+100 DLSGAGMDGAES
-112 DGKKMESRWEKYYR
+112 DGKKTESKWKKYYR
-126 RVPRWVLPVTAAA
+126 RVPRWVLPMTAAA
-139 VFVLVMRVSVLQF
+139 VFLLVMRVSVVQF
-152 SYLFADRRG
+152 SYLLADRRG

-176 GEAGSMEGMSGSAG
+176 GEEGSMEGMSGSAG
-190 EEGLAGGMSE
+190 DVGLAGGI
-200 GAGDGSPAEGMS
+200 
-212 GSAGDGSPAGGMSG
+212 
-226 SAGDGSL
+226 
-233 AGGMSGSAGKDGS
+233 
-246 AEGMSGSADEDGSA
+246 SGSADEAGLAGGVS
-260 EDMAESADEDGSVGG
+260 ESADEAGLAGG
-275 MSGSADKAGSTGAM
+275 IAGCTGDE
-289 AKSSGEKGSASG
+289 SSASG
-301 RPGSTDGESLR
+301 RPGNTDGGSLR
-312 EGELLEDLER
+312 KGELLEDLER
-322 EDEKTASAAD
+322 EEEMASSAD
-332 MAGARKQNK
+332 MAEARKQSK
-341 SEDMQQAPYAQA
+341 QEDMQQAPYARA

-359 EYAQNSKDGKGQGA
+359 EYVQNSKDGKGQGA
-373 RFSLVFVD
+373 RFSLAFVD
-381 DNDIPEL
+381 GDDIPEL

-396 AEGVKVFTYYQ
+396 ARGVKVFTYYQ
-407 DQVVELGAFG
+407 DQVAELGAFG

-463 YRRNGIDTSLYEID
+463 YRKNGIDANLYEID

>member
-6 KKQNKNVYREETSQ
+6 KKENKNVYREETSQ

-87 RQDLWQNQQISPA
+87 RQDLRQNQQISPA

-200 GAGDGSPAEGMS
+200 GAGDGSP
-212 GSAGDGSPAGGMSG
+212 
-226 SAGDGSL
+226 
-233 AGGMSGSAGKDGS
+233 

-373 RFSLVFVD
+373 RFSLAFVD
-381 DNDIPEL
+381 NNDIPEL

>member
-40 RLHKEMGQVGQR
+40 RLHKEMGQAGQR
-52 QESERNQGKELQ
+52 PDL
-64 SDRQQDSR
+64 QQDSR
-72 KEPQPDRQQNSRKEL
+72 KEL
-87 RQDLWQNQQISPA
+87 RQNQQIFPA
-100 DLNGTGMVGAES
+100 DLNGAGMDGAES
-112 DGKKMESRWEKYYR
+112 AGKKTESGWKKYYG
-126 RVPRWVLPVTAAA
+126 RVPRWVLPMTAAA
-139 VFVLVMRVSVLQF
+139 VFVLVLRVSVLQF
-152 SYLFADRRG
+152 SHLPADRG
-161 GADYAA
+161 GGMDYAA

-190 EEGLAGGMSE
+190 EEGLAGGM
-200 GAGDGSPAEGMS
+200 AE
-212 GSAGDGSPAGGMSG
+212 SAGDGN
-226 SAGDGSL
+226 L
-233 AGGMSGSAGKDGS
+233 AGG
-246 AEGMSGSADEDGSA
+246 
-260 EDMAESADEDGSVGG
+260 MAESADE
-275 MSGSADKAGSTGAM
+275 AGSTGAM
-289 AKSSGEKGSASG
+289 AESADEAGSAEAMAKSEDEAGSTGAMVKSSGEKGSASG
-301 RPGSTDGESLR
+301 RPRNADAESLR

-322 EDEKTASAAD
+322 EEEMASSAD
-332 MAGARKQNK
+332 MAEARKQSK
-341 SEDMQQAPYAQA
+341 SEDMQQAPYARA

-359 EYAQNSKDGKGQGA
+359 EYTQDSKDGKGQGA

-396 AEGVKVFTYYQ
+396 AKGVKVFTYYQ

-463 YRRNGIDTSLYEID
+463 HRKNGIDTSLYEID

-515 SELLRQ
+515 SEWLRQ